1 MALVQ
6 KYPKNISRH
15 MWMLPN
21 NNEGLVLLK
30 LADTMS
36 ISINTRPKWAELVFF
51 SNHNIIYN
59 LLNYNNYNC
68 YNAIQY
74 LSRLSRKRHNDW
86 SAVHVLLSRFDPNCI
101 QIFKKPNLSR
111 FHRNFIEY
119 LKVASRIMS
128 WLMTPYV
135 TNWI

>member
-1 MALVQ
+1 
-6 KYPKNISRH
+6 

-51 SNHNIIYN
+51 SNHNNIYN
-59 LLNYNNYNC
+59 LFNYNNYNC

-74 LSRLSRKRHNDW
+74 LSRLSRKRHND
-86 SAVHVLLSRFDPNCI
+86 
-101 QIFKKPNLSR
+101 
-111 FHRNFIEY
+111 
-119 LKVASRIMS
+119 
-128 WLMTPYV
+128 
-135 TNWI
+135 